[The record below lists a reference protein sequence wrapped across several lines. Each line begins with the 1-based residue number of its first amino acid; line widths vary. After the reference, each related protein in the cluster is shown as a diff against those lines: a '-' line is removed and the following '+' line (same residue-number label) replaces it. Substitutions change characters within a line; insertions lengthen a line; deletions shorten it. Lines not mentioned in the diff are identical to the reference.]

1 MSRRN
6 QRDNEMP
13 NRATL
18 PDRERARLSTLSA
31 LEILDTPPE
40 RAFDDLTRLAALVC
54 ETPVALVSLVGAQR
68 LWFKSRVG
76 FALEQTSRD
85 ASFCAEAIL
94 QPDVLVV
101 EDATK
106 DARFASSPL
115 VTSDPH
121 ICFYAGAPLVTRSGD
136 TVGTL
141 CVIDRVPRSF
151 DAKKVDAL
159 RTLARQVVTQLE
171 LRQLVGQERL
181 RVREL
186 EMLQEVA
193 IAILST
199 LDVSDVLKL
208 VTRHLCSLVPTSRSA
223 IFSYDPATS
232 LLRGIA
238 AWGTDEAPL
247 RSLEVHVDEI
257 PAVERA
263 ILVGHATEAQITHSA
278 LQSLG
283 FSASIF
289 SALAARGEVLGLII
303 VAEPAPQGERPDGWK
318 DRLNRLVRLA
328 ALGLYSA
335 RAYGKARVATALG
348 DASRAAREL
357 HDEVAQII
365 FTVSV
370 EAGELLDEAT
380 TPETHQHA
388 KRIVELSRVAGEQLR
403 GAIGAL
409 RGTRAFEGLTSAL
422 EGFVSES
429 LSADG
434 PEIELSVAPELAQ
447 TSGPRA
453 ELLFRACREGV
464 TNSIRHAHA
473 SYCSVRCE
481 LEDGWAVVAVDDDGM
496 GFEPPVSGAHFGLYF
511 LREAFERVGGSVE
524 IRATSPTGTRLVA
537 RLPFEEESA

>member
-1 MSRRN
+1 ML
-6 QRDNEMP
+6 DP
-13 NRATL
+13 TKL
-18 PDRERARLSTLSA
+18 PDTERARLSTLRA

-54 ETPVALVSLVGAQR
+54 DTPVALVSLVDAER

-85 ASFCAEAIL
+85 ASFCAEVAL
-94 QPDVLVV
+94 TSDVLVV

-106 DARFASSPL
+106 DARFSSSPL

-151 DAKKVDAL
+151 DAEKIDAL
-159 RTLARQVVTQLE
+159 RTLADQVTTHLE
-171 LRQLVGQERL
+171 LRQLVQRERF

-186 EMLQEVA
+186 EMRQEVA
-193 IAILST
+193 VLILSS
-199 LDVSDVLKL
+199 LDVSEVLKL
-208 VTRHLCSLVPTSRSA
+208 VTHHLCSLVPTSRCA

-238 AWGTDEAPL
+238 SWGTDESPL
-247 RSLEVHVDEI
+247 RSLEVHVDEM
-257 PAVERA
+257 PEAARA
-263 ILVGHATEAQITHSA
+263 ILVGGATEAQITHPA
-278 LQSLG
+278 LKALG
-283 FSASIF
+283 FSASIC
-289 SALAARGEVLGLII
+289 STLAARGEVLGLAMI
-303 VAEPAPQGERPDGWK
+303 AEPAPRGERPSGWE
-318 DRLNRLVRLA
+318 DRLSSLVRLA

-335 RAYGKARVATALG
+335 RAYEKARLATALG
-348 DASRAAREL
+348 DASRVAREL
-357 HDEVAQII
+357 HDEVAQIL

-370 EAGELLDEAT
+370 EAGELLDAAM
-380 TPETHQHA
+380 TPEAHRHA
-388 KRIVELSRVAGEQLR
+388 ERIVELSRVASEQLR

-409 RGTRAFEGLTSAL
+409 RGTRAVDGLTSAL
-422 EGFVSES
+422 ERFVCES
-429 LSADG
+429 VPSDG
-434 PEIELSVAPELAQ
+434 PKIELSVAPELSR

-464 TNSIRHAHA
+464 TNSIRHARA
-473 SYCSVRCE
+473 SRCSVRCE
-481 LEDGWAVVAVDDDGM
+481 VQDGWAVASVDDDGM
-496 GFEPPVSGAHFGLYF
+496 GLEPPEPGAHFGLDF

-524 IRATSPTGTRLVA
+524 IRPAAPTGIHLVA
-537 RLPFEEESA
+537 RLPLAEGPE